1 MFLRKGTKKIKL
13 PGLFIGALTDMEY
26 LLAAGELPDDRETK
40 FFNGFVLPL
49 VEDLLVLVK
58 LENAEK

>member
-1 MFLRKGTKKIKL
+1 MISNYKRERKKNL
-13 PGLFIGALTDMEY
+13 PGLFNGALTAMEY
-26 LLAAGELPDDRETK
+26 LLSAGELPDDRETK
-40 FFNGFVLPL
+40 LLNGLVPL

>member
-1 MFLRKGTKKIKL
+1 
-13 PGLFIGALTDMEY
+13 MEY
-26 LLAAGELPDDRETK
+26 LLSAGELPDDRETK
-40 FFNGFVLPL
+40 FLNGLVPL